1 MEFSSKVLF
10 TTDSFSHREIFDD
23 SSVWNALVR
32 LNDYLMECSFK
43 IEVKVPEGAFI
54 KGDVAVGKGTVIE
67 PGAYIEGPC
76 IIGQNC
82 EIRHGAY
89 IRGGV
94 LLGDGCVV
102 GHGTEVK
109 HSIFLDQ
116 AKAPHLNY
124 VGDSILGM
132 GVNMG
137 AGSVTANVRHDKGI
151 VRVSNELTGLKKLGL
166 LAGDG
171 AQVGCN
177 AVTNPGTV
185 LYPGAH
191 VLPCKSIKGIHGDE
205 TIKSAL

>member
-10 TTDSFSHREIFDD
+10 RADGFSHMEIFDD
-23 SSVWNALVR
+23 CFVWEALIR
-32 LNDYLMECSFK
+32 LNDYLMACSFE
-43 IEVKVPEGAFI
+43 IEVEIPRGAFV
-54 KGDVAVGKGTVIE
+54 KGDVAIGKGSVVE

-76 IIGQNC
+76 VIGKNC

-89 IRGGV
+89 LRGGV

-109 HSIFLDQ
+109 HSIFLDK

-124 VGDSILGM
+124 VGDSILGF

-137 AGSVTANVRHDKGI
+137 AGSVTANVRHDEGVI
-151 VRVSNELTGLKKLGL
+151 RVSNEVTGLKKLGL

-171 AQVGCN
+171 ARVGCN

-185 LYPGAH
+185 LYPGACL
-191 VLPCKSIKGIHGDE
+191 LPCNSIKGIHGDK
-205 TIKSAL
+205 TVKKSF